1 MQNGQD
7 QWYQEVDL
15 EEYEPGGRYALSIQV
30 RNLPQSWAKRGRR
43 TRETLLAMLQS
54 CTTARLTNPST
65 GENYLSKA
73 KRNKK
78 RYAYAFVSV
87 YTEEEGNIFIQDVRN
102 LIVEGE
108 MLEAKWSSKSLPSAP
123 GEGSQVVNMNT
134 GEVQQWHPLKGVKT
148 PTQAGSS
155 RSPTPPPGV
164 LMQSKGGQWPT
175 ETQQAHL
182 PLDIS
187 IAYTPSVHDCM
198 VSQNYA
204 PQSDHQ
210 GRVLVRQDR
219 EVQTHQ
225 DRPQEG
231 DATSPG
237 EELHQQ
243 KPQVVDL
250 CISA

>member
-1 MQNGQD
+1 MQNEQD

-30 RNLPQSWAKRGRR
+30 RNLPSSWAKRGKR

-54 CTTARLTNPST
+54 CTSARLTNPST

-87 YTEEEGNIFIQDVRN
+87 YTEEEGNTFIQDVRS

-108 MLEAKWSSKSLPSAP
+108 VLEAKWSSKSFPSAP
-123 GEGSQVVNMNT
+123 GEGSQVINMNT

-148 PTQAGSS
+148 PTHPGSS

-164 LMQSKGGQWPT
+164 VTKSRGGQWPA
-175 ETQQAHL
+175 EAQQDHL
-182 PLDIS
+182 PLDVN

-198 VSQNYA
+198 VSQNMHLRVTTRVVCWY
-204 PQSDHQ
+204 SRT
-210 GRVLVRQDR
+210 GR
-219 EVQTHQ
+219 
-225 DRPQEG
+225 
-231 DATSPG
+231 
-237 EELHQQ
+237 
-243 KPQVVDL
+243 
-250 CISA
+250 